1 MKQTGN
7 KGQALVEF
15 GLVVVMLVLLLA
27 GTVDFGWMFGG
38 IHTLNNAVREGAR
51 VASITIDTPA
61 GTRLAKVT
69 TRVTEIAASFCGAP
83 TVGVTAATTAS
94 GEPIV
99 TVTATC
105 PVTFPINGK
114 VVNLTSSSSF
124 RDETKA
130 GS

>member
-1 MKQTGN
+1 MKNSN
-7 KGQALVEF
+7 KGQSLVEF

-27 GTVDFGWMFGG
+27 GTVDFGWVFGG
-38 IHTLNNAVREGAR
+38 IHTINNAAREGAR
-51 VASITIDTPA
+51 VASITADVPP

-69 TRVTEIAASFCGAP
+69 ARVNAVAVSFCGTP
-83 TVGVTAATTAS
+83 TVTVSPSTVS

-99 TVTATC
+99 TVNATC
-105 PVTFPINGK
+105 PVTFPISGK
-114 VVNLTSSSSF
+114 TINLTSSSSF